1 MPDSILVT
9 GAAGFAGGHLL
20 DLLTDEGDR
29 VVAWHRPDGPL
40 PASGGGTASAKV
52 SWQPVDLLD
61 REAVYRTLEEL
72 RPSAVYH
79 CAGAAHV
86 GRSWESTTST
96 FAVNVRGTHHLFEGL
111 RRAGIRAR
119 VVLPSSALV
128 YASAD
133 VALTEDHELLPRS
146 PYALSKL
153 AQEMVGQHAMSGDL
167 HVTIA
172 RAFNHLGPRQDPHF
186 AASGFARRI
195 ADIEAG
201 RWEAEIA
208 VGNLNARRDLTDVR
222 DTIRAYRLIL
232 ERGASGRAFNRRPAR
247 HAAGSCARSDSRS
260 RGHRPL
266 PSERHTSP
274 RRRPVADFSGA
285 RLAASNPARPHPRR
299 FARVLAG
306 AFGHGCL
313 TRPQQ
318 PGHHRQRTKGENVRP
333 LRPEPAPSHDSR
345 YRERR

>member
-9 GAAGFAGGHLL
+9 GAAGFAGSHLL
-20 DLLTDEGDR
+20 ELLTGEGAR
-29 VVAWHRPDGPL
+29 VVAWHRPDGTL
-40 PASGGGTASAKV
+40 PTIGNAAASANV
-52 SWQPVDLLD
+52 TWQPVDLLD
-61 REAVYRTLEEL
+61 REAVYRAIEGS

-86 GRSWESTTST
+86 GQSWGSTTST
-96 FAVNVRGTHHLFEGL
+96 FAVNVRGTQHLFEGL

-133 VALTEDHELLPRS
+133 VALTEDDQVVPRS

-153 AQEMVGQHAMSGDL
+153 AQEMVGQHAMSDDL

-172 RAFNHLGPRQDPHF
+172 RAFNHVGPRQDPRF

-201 RWEAEIA
+201 RWEAEMA

-232 ERGASGRAFNRRPAR
+232 ERGERGRAYNVCSGHAVSIGDLLDMLLAR
-247 HAAGSCARSDSRS
+247 
-260 RGHRPL
+260 
-266 PSERHTSP
+266 
-274 RRRPVADFSGA
+274 
-285 RLAASNPARPHPRR
+285 
-299 FARVLAG
+299 ARVPIRIRVD
-306 AFGHGCL
+306 
-313 TRPQQ
+313 T
-318 PGHHRQRTKGENVRP
+318 V
-333 LRPEPAPSHDSR
+333 R
-345 YRERR
+345 YRPNDIPFLVGDCSRISAELGWSPQIPLDRTLDDLLEFWRERSTSAA